1 MTVALDHDEGQERA
15 NNGTSDQNEDD
26 GKTDGP
32 NTRREKG
39 LRRVRR
45 VDKGLEARRSE
56 MFNGSDGTLGGRH
69 TMTSVQMV

>member
-45 VDKGLEARRSE
+45 VDKGLEA
-56 MFNGSDGTLGGRH
+56 
-69 TMTSVQMV
+69 